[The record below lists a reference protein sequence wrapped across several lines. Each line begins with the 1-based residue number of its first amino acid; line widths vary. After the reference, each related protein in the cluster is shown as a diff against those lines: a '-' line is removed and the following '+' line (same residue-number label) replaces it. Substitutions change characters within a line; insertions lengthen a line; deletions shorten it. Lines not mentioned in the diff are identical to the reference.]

1 MNTGPDM
8 LSAGLQ
14 MIAAL
19 AVVIALI
26 FFLLQW
32 LRRLGHQRTGIGG
45 TKRIRV
51 LESHYLGVKKS
62 VCLVRVPGK
71 VLVLGVC
78 SDRINLLDTI
88 DDDAVGDVTDKDTPI
103 RFASVIADRLKK
115 IGGGHKNGKNE

>member
-1 MNTGPDM
+1 MSTGPDM

-19 AVVIALI
+19 AVVITLI

-32 LRRLGHQRTGIGG
+32 IRRMGHQRTGIGG

-78 SDRINLLDTI
+78 SDRINLLDTL
-88 DDDAVGDVTDKDTPI
+88 DE
-103 RFASVIADRLKK
+103 ASVPDAGHADASAGFGSMMAERLKK
-115 IGGGHKNGKNE
+115 IGGGRKGGENG